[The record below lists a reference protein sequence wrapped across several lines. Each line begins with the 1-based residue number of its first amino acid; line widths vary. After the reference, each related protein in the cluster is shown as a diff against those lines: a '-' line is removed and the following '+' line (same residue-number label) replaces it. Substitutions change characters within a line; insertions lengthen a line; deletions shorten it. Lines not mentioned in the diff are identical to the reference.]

1 MASGGR
7 LVGGDWVN
15 FTLRCYLGFAGLEV
29 ILFGFNKGGGG
40 WVTLLSYFAFV
51 SHCIGIRIIMNH
63 ELHRRT
69 YETDDEIAEIS
80 GLTLLQ

>member
-1 MASGGR
+1 
-7 LVGGDWVN
+7 LVGGNWVY

-29 ILFGFNKGGGG
+29 IGSYVGFNKGRGV
-40 WVTLLSYFAFV
+40 WITLSSYFAFV

-63 ELHRRT
+63 DLSSS
-69 YETDDEIAEIS
+69 DDEIAEIS